1 MSDQYRK
8 IIEEAQQRLEII
20 TAGAEGVTTPEEA
33 EVFQAEIQAQVD
45 IMTEAA
51 EAWRRQSLAENGLSE
66 PPPEGGVLVQLT
78 PRQRQLVQ
86 EQAGIAMTEMMLPGE
101 AQVWLASMPA
111 VVPQQ
116 LDRYFL
122 LEAQR
127 RAARREARRN
137 LEAMLDEMAIS
148 DNEDLRAEVER
159 LRLDPDFAEGIL
171 LEEEE

>member
-1 MSDQYRK
+1 MSQEYRR
-8 IIEEAQQRLEII
+8 IIEEAQQRLEVI
-20 TAGAEGVTTPEEA
+20 TAGAEGITTPEEA

-51 EAWRRQSLAENGLSE
+51 EAWRLQSLQEHGLSE
-66 PPPEGGVLVQLT
+66 PPPTGGVLVQLT
-78 PRQRQLVQ
+78 ARQRQLVQ
-86 EQAGIAMTEMMLPGE
+86 EQTGITMTEMMLPGE
-101 AQVWLASMPA
+101 AQVWLSSMPA

-122 LEAQR
+122 AEAQR
-127 RAARREARRN
+127 RVARREARRQ
-137 LEAMLDEMAIS
+137 LEAMLDEMATS
-148 DNEDLRAEVER
+148 DNEELRAEVER